1 MAKIAIVDDNKEQR
15 ETNTIRLRLFLKELH
30 SKIEVSDIFPFEKY
44 SDYYGY
50 IDSENIVAL
59 VIDEKLYND
68 SQLDKAHVEYNGSD
82 LVGYIRERYKYI
94 PIFTLTN
101 FPEDQILQDKINEYD
116 YIFSKKEFSIKQVE
130 IINRACQ
137 RYLVENQKE
146 LSQVDDLTRK
156 IASGKGE
163 TNDIEKLK
171 ALQIKLSI
179 PFSSDF
185 KDREEWLIEYEKQ
198 ITALE
203 ELKFKLEKKLNKQ

>member
-1 MAKIAIVDDNKEQR
+1 MTKIAIVDDNKEQR

-30 SKIEVSDIFPFEKY
+30 SEIEVSDIFPFEKY

-50 IDSENIVAL
+50 IDSENIIAL

-68 SQLDKAHVEYNGSD
+68 SQLDKAPVEYNGSD

-116 YIFSKKEFSIKQVE
+116 YIFSKKEFTIKQVE

-137 RYLVENQKE
+137 RYLEENQKE

-163 TNDIEKLK
+163 ANDIERLK

-179 PFSSDF
+179 PFSFDS

-203 ELKFKLEKKLNKQ
+203 ELKFKLEKKLNK